1 MGEKKDFGAP
11 TVLGRYL
18 EIDRY
23 LEIEK
28 DRIFKMLCY
37 GIFRRDS
44 KNAFICL

>member
-11 TVLGRYL
+11 TVLG
-18 EIDRY
+18 RY

-44 KNAFICL
+44 ENALICL